1 MERCQWQ
8 AYIKNGVWPGRAVFS
23 ATPVMPAPPGVGQIG
38 RLPCPTLPTLC
49 LPYPTAQ
56 QLSDF
61 RHHAADVFVLA
72 GIQPAPLVDQPQIE
86 AQLAQ
91 VNVGSAQVAQAD
103 FVAVGF
109 GFQQRFLKV

>member
-1 MERCQWQ
+1 M
-8 AYIKNGVWPGRAVFS
+8 AA
-23 ATPVMPAPPGVGQIG
+23 
-38 RLPCPTLPTLC
+38 CPTLPILC
-49 LPYPTAQ
+49 LPYPATQ
-56 QLSDF
+56 QLPDF

-91 VNVGSAQVAQAD
+91 VNVGGAQVAQAD

-109 GFQQRFLKV
+109 GFQQRFLWLRIMFKPELFSQIDTTLILLSSPLAR